1 MRVLA
6 ATVGAAVVG
15 AVSGSAGTL
24 VHQRWWGLA
33 LALAAGLVSLTWL
46 PPGVVRLAFAVGWCL
61 PVLRGALERPAGG
74 FLIGSDASGW
84 SFLAGSFVLLVAA
97 LATVRGGAAAR
108 RGSGS
113 SEVAHLNSPRGEE
126 PPEH

>member
-1 MRVLA
+1 VKVLA
-6 ATVGAAVVG
+6 AVLGAAAVG
-15 AVSGSAGTL
+15 AVSGAAGTL
-24 VHQRWWGLA
+24 VHQRSWGLA
-33 LALAAGLVSLTWL
+33 LALAAGLVSFAWL

-74 FLIGSDASGW
+74 FLIGADASGW

-113 SEVAHLNSPRGEE
+113 SELAHLNSPRGEE